1 MLTVSNLVFQGKV
14 IWDIRPLPYQ
24 EIFPDTK
31 VSAFYE
37 NILFDTL
44 KCKTHIVSNA
54 LLQQH
59 SLYSISL
66 YTKQAKRSKPGL
78 KIVTR
83 VYY

>member
-1 MLTVSNLVFQGKV
+1 MLIVSNLVVQGKV
-14 IWDIRPLPYQ
+14 IWDIRPLP
-24 EIFPDTK
+24 IPGNFPNTK
-31 VSAFYE
+31 LSAFYE
-37 NILFDTL
+37 NILFDNL

-59 SLYSISL
+59 SLYSIFL
-66 YTKQAKRSKPGL
+66 YTKQAKKSKPDL